1 MRPQIEIFS
10 FRITSFH
17 ENLILVIE
25 VSKKK
30 QTERKEMIIENRK
43 KKNCVKQHQTTTIS
57 YRGRIFS
64 LKNHKPKKH

>member
-1 MRPQIEIFS
+1 MEIFS

-17 ENLILVIE
+17 GTLILVIE

-30 QTERKEMIIENRK
+30 QTEGKEMIIENQ

-57 YRGRIFS
+57 YRGRIVS